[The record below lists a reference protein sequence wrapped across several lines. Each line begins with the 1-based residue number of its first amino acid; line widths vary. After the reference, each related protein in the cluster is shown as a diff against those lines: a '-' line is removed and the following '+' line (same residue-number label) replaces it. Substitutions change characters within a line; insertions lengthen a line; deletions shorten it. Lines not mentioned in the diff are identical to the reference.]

1 MTNRPRGVSDL
12 CYNAPTLNQAYSP
25 MRQGGTYRA
34 LLVAILLLPVLIMG
48 DGRLRAGDGD
58 AVTKAAAAALDVPG
72 PADNFGRGNAGS
84 GGGEDDIRDVRDG
97 TVLAS
102 SLDVDRR
109 QPSPAVLVINSY
121 HIGYE
126 WSDDIMV
133 AIRDA
138 FAATMP
144 RANIYFE
151 YLDSKR
157 FPWDAERSRTWADEL
172 KRRYQGIRFDAIIVS
187 DDIAYRFILQHHQSV
202 FADVP
207 VVFCG
212 VNYFEPADI
221 AGDPLITGVVQTV
234 EFVGNVELIRKILPS
249 VRRVYAIVDKSLTGE
264 AYRQAIQAEAGQIPD
279 VDIQILD
286 GRDISFDDLLVAL
299 AHLEN
304 NSAALMLLFL
314 EDKDG
319 TYLPQHITY
328 PRIAAASRV
337 PVFQVTE
344 SGLGFGLGGGYIQ
357 TGRSQGRTAALMAM
371 DILRD
376 VPVASL
382 PVEVRANP
390 EQRIDWNALSKYWGV
405 SRKDFLSRTGA
416 GQPAQLPARP
426 TRIEYKVCL
435 SNEPVISRYNSIA
448 GWFSGLAVELLEIV
462 ARRAGWHFEYV
473 YVEEAAMLQAL
484 NQGKCDLAMPS
495 GGDELTHVK
504 LDFTQ
509 QPLFSNW
516 GAVYVREGSPVSG
529 LRDLRNMSVALV
541 SDSAFA
547 THFIDQAQDLGLNP
561 GLVWA
566 DTYNEALTML
576 VEGTVDAAVVSR
588 LHPISTRFA
597 YRIRPSDI
605 LIYPTG
611 QRIATLKGS
620 NGEFLEAFDAY
631 IPTLKAD
638 PSSGYM
644 DVLSRYTFKQKV
656 AWVPAWIWLIL
667 GGFGIAIVFVVML
680 RGEVYRKT
688 KELRDREENLTVMLD
703 SIGDA
708 VIATDAGM
716 VITRINPVACR
727 LTGWSE
733 FEALGRRLPMVFNV
747 VDPVT
752 RSPMNDWIQ
761 PVMAGSSVNVGM
773 DVAPQL
779 LARTGAEMRVDQSAS
794 PIRDKD
800 GKVVGAIVVFRDVT
814 ETIAREE
821 RRRQSQKME
830 AIGQLAGGI
839 AHDFNN
845 ILGGVVGIAE
855 FLASRYRED
864 PTILKYCGHIV
875 HSGRRASQ
883 MTRRLLDFA
892 RLGKAE
898 SVPLSVNAIVASA
911 VEILKGSIVR
921 NIEIVTDLRASPDV
935 IVGDASQIEN
945 MILNLGINS
954 RDALPN
960 GGRIQI
966 ATRTVDFGDAVVIGK
981 FHLPAGRFVSV
992 SVSDNGVGMTADVR
1006 SRIFEPFFTT
1016 KETGKG
1022 TGLGLAAVMGIVE
1035 EHQGA
1040 IDVRSDISQG
1050 TEFTVYFPLSGV
1062 QDTLEP
1068 ELRSD
1073 EVRNYRGVVLVI
1085 DDEPIIR
1092 TMAEVLLSE
1101 SGFDVITA
1109 SGGREGIDIYKQR
1122 ADNIDVVLL
1131 DFIMPGMD
1139 GLATLKE
1146 LKAFDSSVRVVIASG
1161 FTSEHRRQNFIDA
1174 GAVDAV
1180 GKPFSQQEICD
1191 VLARAASTR

>member
-1 MTNRPRGVSDL
+1 
-12 CYNAPTLNQAYSP
+12 
-25 MRQGGTYRA
+25 MRQSGIHTG
-34 LLVAILLLPVLIMG
+34 LLVAIMLLPVVMMG
-48 DGRLRAGDGD
+48 DGRLRAEGIDV
-58 AVTKAAAAALDVPG
+58 ATAAAVGSLDLQG
-72 PADNFGRGNAGS
+72 PADNYGRQDVAAAFEG
-84 GGGEDDIRDVRDG
+84 DDIHDVRDG
-97 TVLAS
+97 TV
-102 SLDVDRR
+102 
-109 QPSPAVLVINSY
+109 PSPPFPGDRERTVASVLVINSY

-126 WSDDIMV
+126 WSDDIMA

-138 FAATMP
+138 FGASMP
-144 RANIYFE
+144 AVNLYFE

-157 FPWDAERSRTWADEL
+157 FPWDGERSQGWADEL
-172 KRRYQGIRFDAIIVS
+172 ERRYQGIHFDAIIVS
-187 DDIAYRFILQHHQSV
+187 DDIAYRFILKHHHFV

-234 EFVGNVELIRKILPS
+234 EFAGNVELIRKILPS
-249 VRRVYAIVDKSLTGE
+249 VRRIYAIVDKSLTGE
-264 AYRQAIQAEAGQIPD
+264 AYRQAIRAEAAQTPD
-279 VDIQILD
+279 MDIQILD
-286 GRDISFDDLLVAL
+286 GRELSFEQLLVQL

-304 NSAALMLLFL
+304 NSAVLMLLFL
-314 EDKDG
+314 EDRDG
-319 TYLPQHITY
+319 AYLPQHITY

-371 DILRD
+371 DILRGA
-376 VPVASL
+376 PVASI

-405 SRKDFLSRTGA
+405 SRKDFLSRTGTVHA
-416 GQPAQLPARP
+416 PQLPARP
-426 TRIEYKVCL
+426 TRIDYKVCM

-473 YVEEAAMLQAL
+473 YVEEAAMLAAL

-495 GGDELTHVK
+495 AGDEITHVK

-516 GAVYVREGSPVSG
+516 GAVYVREGSAVSG
-529 LRDLRNMSVALV
+529 LRDLRNMNVALV

-547 THFIDQAQDLGLNP
+547 AHFIDQAQDLGLNP

-576 VEGTVDAAVVSR
+576 VDGTVDAAVVSR
-588 LHPISTRFA
+588 LHPISSKYA
-597 YRIRPSDI
+597 YRIRQSDI

-611 QRIATLKGS
+611 QRIATLKGR

-631 IPTLKAD
+631 VPTLKAD
-638 PSSGYM
+638 PASGYM
-644 DVLSRYTFKQKV
+644 EVLSRYTFKQKV
-656 AWVPAWIWLIL
+656 AWIPAWIWLIL

-708 VIATDAGM
+708 VIATDARM

-733 FEALGRRLPMVFNV
+733 FEAQGRRLPMVFNV

-752 RSPMNDWIQ
+752 RNPMNDWIE
-761 PVMAGSSVNVGM
+761 PVMAGSSVVVGM
-773 DVAPQL
+773 DIAPLL

-800 GKVVGAIVVFRDVT
+800 GNVIGTIVVFRDVT

-875 HSGRRASQ
+875 QSGRRASQ

-898 SVPLSVNAIVASA
+898 SIPLSVNAIVASA

-921 NIEIVTDLRASPDV
+921 NIEIVTDLRASPDI

-954 RDALPN
+954 RDAMPN
-960 GGRIQI
+960 GGRIEI
-966 ATRTVDFGDAVVIGK
+966 GTRTLDFGDAVMIGK
-981 FHLPAGRFVSV
+981 FHLPSGRFVSITV
-992 SVSDNGVGMTADVR
+992 RDNGIGMSADVR

-1050 TEFTVYFPLSGV
+1050 TEFTVYFPLSAL
-1062 QDTLEP
+1062 QDKLEP
-1068 ELRSD
+1068 ELRTD

-1109 SGGREGIDIYKQR
+1109 ASGREGIDIYKQR

-1146 LKAFDSSVRVVIASG
+1146 LKAFDPSVRVVIASG

-1191 VLARAASTR
+1191 VLARAASVR